1 MVQVLSTIGQSLGKV
16 AILPNRHQFKINQEQ
31 FMAQLKTQP
40 TDKNVV
46 EFLNAVENETKRE
59 DSFTILELM
68 QQVTGSEPIM
78 WGDSIIG
85 FGSYHYKYAS
95 GREADWFLTGF
106 SPRVQNLTLYIM
118 SGFDEY
124 DDLLGK
130 LGKHSTGKSC
140 LYVKRLENIDLDV
153 LKELV
158 EKSVAHM
165 KATNA

>member
-1 MVQVLSTIGQSLGKV
+1 
-16 AILPNRHQFKINQEQ
+16 
-31 FMAQLKTQP
+31 MAQLKTQP
-40 TDKNVV
+40 NDQSVTD
-46 EFLNAVENETKRE
+46 FLNTVENETKRQ

-68 QQVTGSEPIM
+68 QQVTGDEPKM

-85 FGSYHYKYAS
+85 FGTYRYKYAS
-95 GREADWFLTGF
+95 GRQGEWFLTGF

-124 DDLLGK
+124 DDLLAK

-140 LYVKRLENIDLDV
+140 LYVKRLESIHLDV
-153 LKELV
+153 LKELI

-165 KATNA
+165 KATNT

>member
-1 MVQVLSTIGQSLGKV
+1 
-16 AILPNRHQFKINQEQ
+16 
-31 FMAQLKTQP
+31 MAQLKTQP
-40 TDKNVV
+40 NDKSVID
-46 EFLNAVENETKRE
+46 FLNTVENDTKRE

-68 QQVTGSEPIM
+68 QQVTGSEPIL
-78 WGDSIIG
+78 WGNSIIG

-106 SPRVQNLTLYIM
+106 SPRMQNMTLYIM
-118 SGFDEY
+118 SGFDQY
-124 DDLLGK
+124 DELLGK
-130 LGKHSTGKSC
+130 LGKYSIGKSC

-158 EKSVAHM
+158 EKSVGHM

>member
-1 MVQVLSTIGQSLGKV
+1 
-16 AILPNRHQFKINQEQ
+16 
-31 FMAQLKTQP
+31 MAQLKTQP
-40 TDKNVV
+40 NDQSVTA
-46 EFLNAVENETKRE
+46 FLNRVEDETKRQ
-59 DSFTILELM
+59 DSFTILDLM
-68 QQVTGSEPIM
+68 QQATGDEPVM

-85 FGSYHYKYAS
+85 FGTYHYKYAS
-95 GREADWFLTGF
+95 GREGDWFLVGF

-124 DDLLGK
+124 EELLGK

-140 LYVKRLENIDLDV
+140 LYVKRLENIDLNV

-165 KATNA
+165 KATNP

>member
-1 MVQVLSTIGQSLGKV
+1 
-16 AILPNRHQFKINQEQ
+16 
-31 FMAQLKTQP
+31 
-40 TDKNVV
+40 
-46 EFLNAVENETKRE
+46 
-59 DSFTILELM
+59 
-68 QQVTGSEPIM
+68 
-78 WGDSIIG
+78 
-85 FGSYHYKYAS
+85 
-95 GREADWFLTGF
+95 
-106 SPRVQNLTLYIM
+106 M

>member
-1 MVQVLSTIGQSLGKV
+1 
-16 AILPNRHQFKINQEQ
+16 
-31 FMAQLKTQP
+31 MAQLKTRP
-40 TDKNVV
+40 NDKNVV
-46 EFLNAVENETKRE
+46 EFLNAVENETKRK
-59 DSFTILELM
+59 DSFTILDLM
-68 QQVTGSEPIM
+68 KQVTGSDPIM

-85 FGSYHYKYAS
+85 FGTYHYKYAS